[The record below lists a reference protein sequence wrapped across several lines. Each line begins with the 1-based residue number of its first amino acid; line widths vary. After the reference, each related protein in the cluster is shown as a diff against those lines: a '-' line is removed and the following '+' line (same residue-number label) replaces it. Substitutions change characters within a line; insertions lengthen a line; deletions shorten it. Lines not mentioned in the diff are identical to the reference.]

1 MVTKQR
7 GSAIIV
13 AVLLISAIGAVGFSF
28 GRVFLSEF
36 ANATVHENGV
46 FAYYS
51 AESGI
56 EEGFLRYRYSRDA
69 EVPFANWKM
78 ETPTDRNKFN
88 LANVTAP
95 NSLGSRNK
103 TANNSLSFANQY
115 YYLRMG
121 YAGIGAL
128 PFFGQDVAAPL
139 NGKLDALD
147 IKEASYGTGD
157 YSYLK
162 IVQDDSYKI
171 DLTNLLRANFSY
183 DINLFAKFLGRS
195 SIDTANIGNSF
206 IEAKLIIDTIG
217 NGSAVKEYKTI
228 LSANPDTTCLDLQTV
243 ENRATCAASAV
254 KTSSIT
260 VSGNDYAWG
269 ITNLISYWRTQ
280 ATPNMFVPSNISK
293 VTLVLKPLYHD
304 AVVGI
309 TSNVCSPSGLP
320 GFACDYT
327 ANTVVPGPFTTV
339 SSVGTYKGV
348 YRTLEANIDRQSG
361 SLYDLYDYVI
371 YKAK

>member
-36 ANATVHENGV
+36 ANATVHENGI
-46 FAYYS
+46 FAYYA

-78 ETPTDRNKFN
+78 ETSTDRNQFN
-88 LANVTAP
+88 LVNLTNPTAVLP
-95 NSLGSRNK
+95 KDK
-103 TANNSLSFANQY
+103 TAANALTSANQY

-121 YAGIGAL
+121 YAGTGSV
-128 PFFGQDVAAPL
+128 PFFGQDVDG
-139 NGKLDALD
+139 NGFLQEAD
-147 IKEASYGTGD
+147 IKDVSYGTGD

-162 IVQDDSYKI
+162 IAKDDSYKI
-171 DLTNLLRANFSY
+171 DLTNVLNTDSSY
-183 DINLFAKFLGRS
+183 DINLFAKFQGTAADKAQFAN
-195 SIDTANIGNSF
+195 SI
-206 IEAKLIIDTIG
+206 IEAKLIYEI
-217 NGSAVKEYKTI
+217 NGSTVKEYKTI
-228 LSANPDTTCLDLQTV
+228 VSSDQSLTCSDKLGVTDSSACLASALSASPIIL
-243 ENRATCAASAV
+243 AAQPNDSAWF
-254 KTSSIT
+254 
-260 VSGNDYAWG
+260 VS
-269 ITNLISYWRTQ
+269 NLIQTWRGKAPIQPTD
-280 ATPNMFVPSNISK
+280 AASK
-293 VTLVLKPLYHD
+293 VTLVLKPLFHGM
-304 AVVGI
+304 VIGISSGCGTVGG
-309 TSNVCSPSGLP
+309 S
-320 GFACDYT
+320 CDYT
-327 ANTVVPGPFTTV
+327 ANTVVPGPYTTV

-371 YKAK
+371 YKAKP